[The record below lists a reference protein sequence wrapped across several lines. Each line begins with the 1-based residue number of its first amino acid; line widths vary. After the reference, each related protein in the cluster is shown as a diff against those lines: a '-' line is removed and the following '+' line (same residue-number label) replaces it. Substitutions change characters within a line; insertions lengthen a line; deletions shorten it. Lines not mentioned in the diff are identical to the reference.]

1 MQIFM
6 TWSNWHDGN
15 LRYVSLAGD
24 RDRPADHFPWVEL
37 LIGITSFFLSFSH
50 PPARARRPAHNILNE
65 GHVRYG
71 RNVTTVL

>member
-6 TWSNWHDGN
+6 TWSNWHGN
-15 LRYVSLAGD
+15 LRYGSLAGD
-24 RDRPADHFPWVEL
+24 RDRPTGHFLWVEL

-50 PPARARRPAHNILNE
+50 PPAGRPAHNILNE

-71 RNVTTVL
+71 RNVTTAL